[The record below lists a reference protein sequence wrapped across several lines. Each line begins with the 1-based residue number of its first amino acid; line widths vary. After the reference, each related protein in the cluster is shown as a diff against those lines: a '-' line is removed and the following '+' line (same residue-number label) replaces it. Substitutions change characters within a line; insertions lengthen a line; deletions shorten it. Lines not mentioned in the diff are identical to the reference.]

1 VHNAVR
7 IPTERNNV
15 FTEQQIKQGEDRAMK
30 VLVIGG
36 GIGGFATA
44 LSLHAVGIGCQVFEQ
59 SHPIRELG
67 VGINIL
73 PHAVKELAEL
83 GLLDALDR
91 VAIRTSEL
99 IYTNRFGQQ
108 LWREPRGLDA
118 GYDYPQFSI
127 HRGKLQGVLYEAA
140 RARIGEDNIRTAHQL
155 HGVALDAHGVT
166 ATFTRRDGSDEA
178 VTARGDVL
186 IAADGI
192 HSTVRRLFYPD
203 EGPPR
208 WNGIMIWRG
217 AVAYPPF
224 LTGRSMLIAG
234 GMRAKLVLYPI
245 AHETSTPGTNLLN
258 WGVTAKLG
266 DGSRRPPRR
275 EDWNRLGRLEELL
288 PHVAGV
294 FQLPSVDPV
303 DVIRTTVEVYEYPMC
318 DRDPLPRWSFGRVTL
333 LGDAAHPMYPVGSN
347 GASQAILDAR
357 CVAPLLAETNDV
369 VSALKAYEAARL
381 SATTKI
387 VLDNRAGGPERVIDL
402 VEERAPDGFADL
414 DEVASHAELEAIVKG
429 YSKMAG
435 FDQTQVNRS
444 KQVGMLDASRP
455 GAS

>member
-1 VHNAVR
+1 
-7 IPTERNNV
+7 
-15 FTEQQIKQGEDRAMK
+15 MK

-44 LSLHAVGIGCQVFEQ
+44 LSLHAVGIECEVFEQ
-59 SHPIRELG
+59 SRGIHELG
-67 VGINIL
+67 VGINTL
-73 PHAVKELAEL
+73 PHAIKELAEL

-91 VAIRTSEL
+91 VAIRTYEL
-99 IYTNRFGQQ
+99 IYTNRFGQE

-118 GYDYPQFSI
+118 GYAYPQFSI
-127 HRGKLQGVLYEAA
+127 HRGKLQGVLYAA
-140 RARIGEDNIRTAHQL
+140 TRARIGADNIHTAHQL
-155 HGVALDAHGVT
+155 HDVAQDAHGVT
-166 ATFTRRDGSDEA
+166 ATFTRRDGSDET

-203 EGPPR
+203 EGPPT

-217 AVAYPPF
+217 ATEYPPF

-234 GMRAKLVLYPI
+234 GMQAKLVLYPI
-245 AHETSTPGTNLLN
+245 SHQTSTPGTNLLN
-258 WGVTAKLG
+258 WAVTAKLG
-266 DGSRRPPRR
+266 DGSEPPPRR
-275 EDWNRLGRLEELL
+275 EDWNRLGRLDEIL
-288 PHVAGV
+288 PHVERV
-294 FQLPSVDPV
+294 FHLPRVDPV
-303 DVIRTTVEVYEYPMC
+303 EVIRATEACYEYPMC
-318 DRDPLPRWSFGRVTL
+318 DRDPLPHWSFGRVTL

-357 CVAPLLAETNDV
+357 CVAMLLAETKDV
-369 VSALKAYEAARL
+369 VTALEAYEAARL
-381 SATTKI
+381 SATAKI
-387 VLDNRAGGPERVIDL
+387 VQDNRSGGPERVIDV
-402 VEERAPDGFADL
+402 VEERAPDGFARL

-444 KQVGMLDASRP
+444 KDVGMFEASQR